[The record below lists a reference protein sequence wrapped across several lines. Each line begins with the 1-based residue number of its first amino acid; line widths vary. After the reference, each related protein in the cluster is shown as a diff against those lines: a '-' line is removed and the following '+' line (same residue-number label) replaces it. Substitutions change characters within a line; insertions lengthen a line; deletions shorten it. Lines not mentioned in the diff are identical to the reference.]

1 MDEPIYRPDECQAA
15 YQLNWSVTLF
25 ASKDFGSLKSTL
37 EDLQQTWEIDGIR
50 VLEWR
55 LTAPDVVQLFLS
67 TKPSLAPCEIIR
79 FLKGRWQYAARKSV
93 PVAFKRNYCITSVGS
108 ANALVLDQYV
118 DQQALK
124 HRMAQERVQTM
135 FEDLQYHNPDVDL
148 ELLQSNSYGRYIYS
162 LQVVVETQ
170 DSWNDVRQRALTGYR
185 HAIQKACVSNQWR
198 LSRIAILANHI
209 HVLVGPTVEAS
220 PESVALSILNCLAE
234 SQEQKALFKF
244 SYYVGTFGPYNRNAI
259 WNKLDAAT

>member
-1 MDEPIYRPDECQAA
+1 MKEPIYRPDGCQAA

-25 ASKDFGSLKSTL
+25 ASTDFGSPKPIL
-37 EDLQQTWEIDGIR
+37 EDLQHTWEIDGIR
-50 VLEWR
+50 LLEWK
-55 LTAPDVVQLFLS
+55 LTAPDIVQLFLS

-79 FLKGRWQYAARKSV
+79 FLKGRWQNTARKFV

-118 DQQALK
+118 DQQAIK

-135 FEDLQYHNPDVDL
+135 FEDLQYHNLDIDL
-148 ELLQSNSYGRYIYS
+148 GLLQSNSYGRYIYS
-162 LQVVVETQ
+162 LQVVLETQ

-185 HAIQKACVSNQWR
+185 QAIQQTCVSNLWR

-220 PESVALSILNCLAE
+220 PESVALSFLNCLAE

-259 WNKLDAAT
+259 WNKLDEAT